1 MRTWSR
7 VWAVELISIHWNIFT
22 YLMCVHWDYANRQ
35 VCLHIWGNSL
45 LSPEWLGNL
54 LVRLPEALTEPLLV
68 WGANLG
74 DPDCCPL
81 EMCGVSFIM
90 SSTLIIVRLNP
101 AKVIVVIVSFISIFF
116 HIKGSD
122 FMIHLK
128 PSQFCPC
135 CLPGVRWSLK
145 AERSNCKG
153 MWAR

>member
-1 MRTWSR
+1 M
-7 VWAVELISIHWNIFT
+7 
-22 YLMCVHWDYANRQ
+22 
-35 VCLHIWGNSL
+35 
-45 LSPEWLGNL
+45 
-54 LVRLPEALTEPLLV
+54 RLPEALTEPLLG

-135 CLPGVRWSLK
+135 CLPGVR
-145 AERSNCKG
+145 
-153 MWAR
+153 